1 MQTEL
6 DKSMLA
12 MLKVYLADLNKRY
25 NELSKDFFAK
35 KRIWK
40 EIYRSDDSISLYD
53 KRFPEYLALAE
64 AQSKRQ
70 ELGLV
75 RQNVTK
81 LISMLEGD
89 ESER

>member
-25 NELSKDFFAK
+25 SELSKDFFDK

-40 EIYRSDDSISLYD
+40 EIYRSDDSISLYG